1 VLGRTCNPRGS
12 GIAAY
17 LLLSVNSG
25 MMNARA
31 LRSTTGQMYLGIS
44 KALNWLSGGSEHE
57 AGVVSPTPERVRYI
71 AQTAGGGVLRELE
84 KIINT
89 STAAARGEEVKVAQ
103 VPLVSRFGGRVDADR
118 VAQSRY
124 FDNVRRLERTE
135 NTLNVAKRAGDG
147 EFMVRLL
154 EERPEAE
161 LIKFGNKVQ
170 AEIAKLNKQAVSIV
184 GDREALQQV
193 DQARLERMRALN
205 DAVRNLELVKQG
217 PTLAQRFRGEGSS
230 RAAGSGQ

>member
-1 VLGRTCNPRGS
+1 
-12 GIAAY
+12 
-17 LLLSVNSG
+17 
-25 MMNARA
+25 M
-31 LRSTTGQMYLGIS
+31 
-44 KALNWLSGGSEHE
+44 
-57 AGVVSPTPERVRYI
+57 
-71 AQTAGGGVLRELE
+71 
-84 KIINT
+84 
-89 STAAARGEEVKVAQ
+89 
-103 VPLVSRFGGRVDADR
+103 
-118 VAQSRY
+118 
-124 FDNVRRLERTE
+124 RRLERTE
-135 NTLNVAKRAGDG
+135 NTLNAAKRAGDG

-217 PTLAQRFRGEGSS
+217 PTLAQRVRGEGSS
-230 RAAGSGQ
+230 HAAGSGQ